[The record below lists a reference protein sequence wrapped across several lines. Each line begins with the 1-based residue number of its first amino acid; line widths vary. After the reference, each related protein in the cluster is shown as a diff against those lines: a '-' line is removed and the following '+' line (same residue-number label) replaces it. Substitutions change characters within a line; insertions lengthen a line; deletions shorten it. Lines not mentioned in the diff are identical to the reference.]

1 MDSLAASRRAAEHH
15 ALAVAAGP
23 PRSARWSLPSAVF
36 CALGA
41 AVALPLL
48 RPAGLALAA
57 LAVLLLVVHRQDR
70 RNAWRY
76 VPEPVTPARLL
87 PPLRPEVQEVVTR
100 TPVPAA
106 PTSKPAVKAVHFRT
120 AAIPVL
126 ALPRPR
132 TPVEDRRSHST
143 QGSQCPAKLA
153 ASADGAT
160 VSPQLS
166 QSRGRSSERLAR
178 AADRTRNRRRSSH
191 VRRTRRVLDTG
202 GCATSGTRPRDRR
215 HDRRLS
221 VRAVGL

>member
-23 PRSARWSLPSAVF
+23 PRSARWSLPSAVV

-57 LAVLLLVVHRQDR
+57 LAVLLLAVHRQDR

-106 PTSKPAVKAVHFRT
+106 PTSKPAVKAVHVRT
-120 AAIPVL
+120 AAVPVL

-132 TPVEDRRSHST
+132 TPVET
-143 QGSQCPAKLA
+143 GA
-153 ASADGAT
+153 AT
-160 VSPQLS
+160 P
-166 QSRGRSSERLAR
+166 RKGRSAPRSSPPALTEPRS
-178 AADRTRNRRRSSH
+178 RRSS
-191 VRRTRRVLDTG
+191 RRVAGEAVSAWLEPPIALATDAARATCAG
-202 GCATSGTRPRDRR
+202 RAGCLTPAAVRQAAPGRGIVGTTD
-215 HDRRLS
+215 
-221 VRAVGL
+221 G